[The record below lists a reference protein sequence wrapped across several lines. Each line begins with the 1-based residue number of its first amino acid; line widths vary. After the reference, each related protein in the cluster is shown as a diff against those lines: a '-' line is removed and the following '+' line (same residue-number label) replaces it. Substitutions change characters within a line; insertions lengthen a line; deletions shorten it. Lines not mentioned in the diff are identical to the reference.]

1 MYLHQKMIRIYADIV
16 QNHTLPG
23 VFPNFWRAVYLR
35 DVRKI
40 KLRMVSSQHFINEA
54 RGAKASQLRSH
65 RRATLAQ
72 ITEKQC
78 WSHRRPVRV
87 PMMTSVHHRK
97 HLQCSHE
104 HQSWTVEQWK
114 NAVLD
119 LDSVLLGNLESKHVK
134 SPCFQRCSDY
144 SQYEQYSQS
153 H

>member
-1 MYLHQKMIRIYADIV
+1 MLLTLIRSLLQSKPFSCAQV
-16 QNHTLPG
+16 QDQSMNHTY
-23 VFPNFWRAVYLR
+23 AYLR
-35 DVRKI
+35 DDRMI

-54 RGAKASQLRSH
+54 RGAKASPLRSH
-65 RRATLAQ
+65 RRATVAQ

-87 PMMTSVHHRK
+87 PMMTPVHHRK

-144 SQYEQYSQS
+144 SQYGQYSQS